1 MLAWIYECQNF
12 TFYFYKIEVTYI
24 INESAKTALTK
35 ILKSFHLDQ
44 TKLEY
49 KEKEFMSQNFSR
61 LTFQHLFVTKNCQN

>member
-1 MLAWIYECQNF
+1 MSKFYILFLQNRS
-12 TFYFYKIEVTYI
+12 K
-24 INESAKTALTK
+24 SAKTALTK
-35 ILKSFHLDQ
+35 IFKSFHLDQ